1 MQVLKD
7 NIFKITPNLDLK
19 RLDLLKERIE
29 EQFKNYQEP
38 EFDQNGR
45 FIPKRKNLQKQIN
58 ENNIDQVDIDV
69 MEDQAMMDDLRKEM
83 SLPEDTLV
91 TNLFI
96 HTAVICSKVDLVQ
109 QGEKGVRDVLEQ
121 NIDYI

>member
-121 NIDYI
+121 NLDYI